1 MAMLVYQR
9 VIPYLPGSKQI
20 LVMWGCRNV
29 SRPPSPSSSAI
40 PIFLFGDITPDK
52 LPWTPKRPKRSKGN
66 ASSKGHGFLSIH
78 VSFWGCT
85 FCRGSLFLKHRF
97 LFL

>member
-9 VIPYLPGSKQI
+9 VIPYLPASKQI

-40 PIFLFGDITPDK
+40 PIFCLEIQPPTNYHGHQKTQKVERKRLFQTMV
-52 LPWTPKRPKRSKGN
+52 
-66 ASSKGHGFLSIH
+66 F
-78 VSFWGCT
+78 
-85 FCRGSLFLKHRF
+85 
-97 LFL
+97 